1 MVYNYDMNTKTI
13 LPKLQKNLKPG
24 YKPSAVVAQAKAENK
39 PLVALEST
47 VITHGLPY
55 PENLKL
61 ARDMERVVAEN
72 GAVGATIALMGG
84 EILVGLSDDQL
95 ETLAQAKKAR
105 KVSLRDFGV
114 ALARGEIG
122 GTTVAAT
129 MFVAEQ
135 QGIRVFATGGIGG
148 VHRDAP
154 FDVSTDLTQLGCCPV
169 IVVCAGAKSI
179 LDIPAT
185 AEYLETQGVP
195 VIGYQT
201 DHFPAFFSRDSGLP
215 LEIRADSPE
224 EVAEIAEAHWGLG
237 LKSGILVVVP
247 VPEEHAS
254 PYEKMEAV
262 IQQALAEAKADGIMG
277 NKMTPYL
284 LAKVKELS
292 GGESLEA
299 NLALLLNNARVA
311 AQIAACLTPR
321 PRPSHKL

>member
-1 MVYNYDMNTKTI
+1 MDTKLTF
-13 LPKLQKNLKPG
+13 PRAQKSLKKG
-24 YKPSAVVAQAKAENK
+24 YKPSPAVAKAKTEGK

-61 ARDMERVVAEN
+61 AQDMEKTIAEN
-72 GAVGATIALMGG
+72 GALGATIALMGG
-84 EILVGLSDDQL
+84 EILVGLTTEQL
-95 ETLAQAKKAR
+95 ERLAQAKDVR
-105 KVSLRDFGV
+105 KVSVRDFGV
-114 ALARGEIG
+114 AIARKEMG
-122 GTTVAAT
+122 GTTVAGT

-154 FDVSTDLTQLGCCPV
+154 FDVSADLQQLGRSQV

-179 LDIPAT
+179 LDIPST
-185 AEYLETQGVP
+185 VEYLETQGVP

-215 LEIRADSPE
+215 VEIRADSPE
-224 EVAEIAEAHWGLG
+224 EVAEIAEAHWELG
-237 LKSGILVVVP
+237 LKTGILVVVP
-247 VPEEHAS
+247 IPEEHAV
-254 PYEKMEAV
+254 PKEKMEKV
-262 IQQALAEAKADGIMG
+262 IVEALEMAKNDGILG

-284 LAKVKELS
+284 LSKVKALS

-299 NLALLLNNARVA
+299 NLALLLNNAMVA
-311 AQIAACLTPR
+311 AKIATCLTPR
-321 PRPSHKL
+321 VKPARKL

>member
-1 MVYNYDMNTKTI
+1 MDTKNTF
-13 LPKLQKNLKPG
+13 PFAQKPLKKG
-24 YKPSAVVAQAKAENK
+24 FKPSPNVTKAKTEGL

-61 ARDMERVVAEN
+61 AQDMEKTIAEN
-72 GAVGATIALMGG
+72 GALGATIALMDGQ
-84 EILVGLSDDQL
+84 ILVGLTPEQL
-95 ETLAQAKKAR
+95 EQLAQTEDAR
-105 KVSLRDFGV
+105 KVSLRDFG
-114 ALARGEIG
+114 ATIAHGEVG

-135 QGIRVFATGGIGG
+135 QGIQVFATGGIGG

-154 FDVSTDLTQLGCCPV
+154 FDVSADLQQLGRCPV

-201 DHFPAFFSRDSGLP
+201 DHFPAFFSRESGLP
-215 LEIRADSPE
+215 VEIRADSPE
-224 EVAEIAEAHWGLG
+224 EVAEIAEAHWALG
-237 LKSGILVVVP
+237 LKTGVLVVVP
-247 VPEEHAS
+247 IPEEHAV
-254 PYEKMEAV
+254 PYEKMEKV
-262 IQQALAEAKADGIMG
+262 IVKALEMAKKDGVLG

-284 LAKVKELS
+284 LSKVKELS

-299 NLALLLNNARVA
+299 NLALLLNNAKVA
-311 AQIAACLTPR
+311 AKIATCLTPKVT
-321 PRPSHKL
+321 PSRKL

>member
-1 MVYNYDMNTKTI
+1 MDTEKS
-13 LPKLQKNLKPG
+13 LPLVKRTLKKSFKASPT
-24 YKPSAVVAQAKAENK
+24 VARAKAENL

-61 ARDMERVVAEN
+61 AQDMEKTIAEN
-72 GAVGATIALMGG
+72 GATGATIALMDGQ
-84 EILVGLSDDQL
+84 IHVGLTTEHL
-95 ETLAQAKKAR
+95 EVLAQSKNAR
-105 KVSLRDFGV
+105 KVSIRDFGV
-114 ALARGEIG
+114 ALTRQEVG

-135 QGIRVFATGGIGG
+135 QGIQVFATGGIGG

-154 FDVSTDLTQLGCCPV
+154 FDVSTDLQQLGKCPV

-185 AEYLETQGVP
+185 VEYLETQGVP

-201 DHFPAFFSRDSGLP
+201 DHFPAFFSPDSGLP
-215 LEIRADSPE
+215 VEIRADSPE

-237 LKSGILVVVP
+237 LRSGILVVVP
-247 VPEEHAS
+247 IPEEHAV
-254 PYEKMEAV
+254 PYEKMEKV
-262 IQQALAEAKADGIMG
+262 IVKALDMAKKDGILG

-284 LAKVKELS
+284 LSKVKLLS
-292 GGESLEA
+292 GGESLDA
-299 NLALLLNNARVA
+299 NLALLLNNAK
-311 AQIAACLTPR
+311 IAAKIASCLTPKVK
-321 PRPSHKL
+321 PSRKL

>member
-1 MVYNYDMNTKTI
+1 MDIKNTLPFAQKTSE
-13 LPKLQKNLKPG
+13 KSF
-24 YKPSAVVAQAKAENK
+24 KPSLQVAKAKTEGL

-61 ARDMERVVAEN
+61 AQDMEKTIAEN
-72 GAVGATIALMGG
+72 GALGATIALMDGQ
-84 EILVGLSDDQL
+84 ILVGLSAEQL
-95 ETLAQAKKAR
+95 ELLAQTKKAR
-105 KVSLRDFGV
+105 KVSMRDFGV
-114 ALARGEIG
+114 TIAHREVG

-154 FDVSTDLTQLGCCPV
+154 FDVSTDLQQLGRCQV

-195 VIGYQT
+195 VIGYKT
-201 DHFPAFFSRDSGLP
+201 DHFPAFFSTDSGL
-215 LEIRADSPE
+215 LVEIRADSPE

-247 VPEEHAS
+247 IPEEYAV
-254 PYEKMEAV
+254 PYEKMEKV
-262 IQQALAEAKADGIMG
+262 IVKALEMAKRDGIQG

-284 LAKVKELS
+284 LGKVKELS

-299 NLALLLNNARVA
+299 NLALLLNNAKVA
-311 AQIAACLTPR
+311 AQIATCLTPKVKPDR
-321 PRPSHKL
+321 KL